1 MLQYQTIEPATPGQ
15 FPGQV
20 PPEGDIWFRFVG
32 GGGANKKRSLT

>member
-15 FPGQV
+15 FPAR
-20 PPEGDIWFRFVG
+20 FRFVG